1 MDMFPNV
8 LSLVQC
14 ADANLNTLF
23 QNQPDIAYQLIN
35 LFLETAQPKTTGDDV
50 VHKFKEFF
58 QQNNIPMMDDD
69 LSHLLTELKDIKD
82 SSHVQKQVTPDLD
95 ILPELLDKAV
105 IKNNQASI
113 TQYQSILAVPVA
125 NKTVINQNNWIKPKD
140 KKKTFDKSQSLR
152 PYDPKGILVSG
163 ELHPEFSKKIETLLK
178 RAQKQ
183 GLPVFLFEGFRSIK
197 RQKKLFNSDKKV
209 TNARGGNS
217 LHNYGLAAD
226 IVFYDKKG
234 NPSWAEHHDWKTLG
248 ALGKKLDLIWSGD
261 FKSISDRAHFE
272 YHPDTKLKEIKEIF
286 REDGLKGLWEKISL
300 KAGLNF

>member
-1 MDMFPNV
+1 MAIFPNV

-23 QNQPDIAYQLIN
+23 QNQPDMAYQLIN
-35 LFLETAQPKTTGDDV
+35 LFFETAQPKITGDEV

-58 QQNNIPMMDDD
+58 QQNNIPMMDAD

-82 SSHVQKQVTPDLD
+82 ASHMQKQVTPDFD
-95 ILPELLDKAV
+95 ILPEPLDKAV
-105 IKNNQASI
+105 VKNNQASQ
-113 TQYQSILAVPVA
+113 TQYQSNLPAPVVG
-125 NKTVINQNNWIKPKD
+125 KTVINQNNGMKSKD
-140 KKKTFDKSQSLR
+140 KKNTLDKSQSLR

-163 ELHPEFSKKIETLLK
+163 ELHPEFSKRIETLLK
-178 RAQKQ
+178 QARKQ
-183 GLPVFLFEGFRSIK
+183 GLSVFIFDGFRSIE
-197 RQKKLFNSDKKV
+197 RQNKLFNSGKNV

-234 NPSWAEHHDWKTLG
+234 NPSWAEYHDWKALG
-248 ALGKKLDLIWSGD
+248 ALGKKLDLIWGSD
-261 FKSISDRAHFE
+261 FKRISDQSHFE

-286 REDGLKGLWEKISL
+286 REDGLKGVWDKISL
-300 KAGLNF
+300 KAGLNI